1 MKPAA
6 AKALRQS
13 QKNRARNV
21 AANEQIAKLIKNAR
35 RQIAAKK
42 WDEAAVT
49 VRLVGKTL
57 DKCVSRG
64 IVKKN
69 TAARYKSRITTRLNA
84 AKKMA

>member
-21 AANEQIAKLIKNAR
+21 AARTQIAKLIKNAR

-42 WDEAAVT
+42 WEEAAAT

-57 DKCVSRG
+57 DKSVSRG

-69 TAARYKSRITTRLNA
+69 TAARYKSRITTQLNT
-84 AKKMA
+84 AKKAV